1 MAGRV
6 AALPQVVQ
14 VSAWRCQRCGVSN
27 EGARACEH
35 CGRPKAAAKRVV
47 SKAPLAVVPQY
58 ALLTSED
65 RAQIEVE
72 RARIKALFAP
82 VHVGPPT
89 IAPEVRAEV
98 ARRAR
103 LSNRVEPPDLAD
115 LDASW

>member
-1 MAGRV
+1 MSG
-6 AALPQVVQ
+6 
-14 VSAWRCQRCGVSN
+14 WRCQRCGVSN
-27 EGARACEH
+27 DAAWSKCEN
-35 CGRPKAAAKRVV
+35 CGRPPQAAKRPARVV

-82 VHVGPPT
+82 VQVGPPA

-98 ARRAR
+98 ARRAM
-103 LSNRVEPPDLAD
+103 LSDRVEPPDLAD